1 MYICVDCKIEM
12 RCEKNSVGADFG
24 QGHVYAA
31 DKYKCPRCEKRILA
45 TNPRPIYDPEYTS
58 QDEYERIDG

>member
-1 MYICVDCKIEM
+1 MYICVDCKIQM

-24 QGHVYAA
+24 SGHVFPA
-31 DKYKCPRCEKRILA
+31 DKFICPRCEKRILA
-45 TNPRPIYDPEYTS
+45 TNPNPIFDPEYKT